1 MVAEHGNCAVG
12 TIVWQ
17 QPRRDVVVISCGG
30 EGKKV
35 KLVARGGAS
44 LNYRGVVTFQRHNAL
59 ETKQEW
65 NASSLRESVI
75 CYQRHQICSSQFL
88 GVSFGILSFTD
99 STCCRWT
106 LSLWGFA
113 TTPRLASRG
122 YLSTWHSYTAE
133 ESTVTLLRS
142 LQYGSKFGLRP
153 LFAYQDQTRG
163 RVLVQLYSGNVVFL
177 DPPSLEEYHMLRVQR
192 FNIQCRI
199 YTYVNYTLQFS
210 SEPMQQLSMSL
221 SMTNMSTPRFNYTAS
236 TVLYFDAS
244 SQQRSYF
251 SVLEQ
256 VAQASRLQ
264 QQLRLFLQDE
274 DNPSLNN
281 SLTSANVN
289 VITQKIENFSPTV
302 SFVYS
307 CLSLTNLPLLTLLT
321 YDWTIRLSY
330 LATSNLCNRFR
341 PQARAFRIW
350 TTKRFHRLRHHI
362 TRHFPRP
369 ASLEN
374 ADSATPPESVELR
387 PVPRSARLCRW
398 APGCWNATVEL
409 SLNVLLA

>member
-1 MVAEHGNCAVG
+1 MPSKQNKNETRALCAKASSAIKDIKYAQVNFLACRLESYLLQILRVVAEPFPSEVL
-12 TIVWQ
+12 Q
-17 QPRRDVVVISCGG
+17 
-30 EGKKV
+30 
-35 KLVARGGAS
+35 L
-44 LNYRGVVTFQRHNAL
+44 L
-59 ETKQEW
+59 
-65 NASSLRESVI
+65 
-75 CYQRHQICSSQFL
+75 
-88 GVSFGILSFTD
+88 
-99 STCCRWT
+99 
-106 LSLWGFA
+106 
-113 TTPRLASRG
+113 LASRG

-142 LQYGSKFGLRP
+142 LQYGSKSGLRP

-163 RVLVQLYSGNVVFL
+163 RVLVQLYSGSVVFL

-221 SMTNMSTPRFNYTAS
+221 SMTNMSTPRFNYAAS

-281 SLTSANVN
+281 SLTSANFN
-289 VITQKIENFSPTV
+289 VITQKIGNIFSHSFLRLLLSVTDPFLNF
-302 SFVYS
+302 
-307 CLSLTNLPLLTLLT
+307 LLTLLTLLT
-321 YDWTIRLSY
+321 YDWTIRSSY
-330 LATSNLCNRFR
+330 LATCNLCNRFR
-341 PQARAFRIW
+341 PQVQAFRVW

-369 ASLEN
+369 ASQEN
-374 ADSATPPESVELR
+374 ADSATQPESVELR
-387 PVPRSARLCRW
+387 PVPRSARLC
-398 APGCWNATVEL
+398 
-409 SLNVLLA
+409 S